1 MSNEPTSTALEMR
14 PQRVLVTG
22 ATGFLGHHL
31 VHALVER
38 GYEVLAL
45 VRDPQ
50 SRATKRLHPL
60 AKRVEG
66 DVLDA
71 DSVSSAALGC
81 VGVFHCAGMVSRAA
95 EDALRMSDVNVRG
108 TEIVLDA
115 ARKAGVRRVVH
126 ASTSGTIA
134 IAKDDHLA
142 SETDERPFEL
152 INRWPYY
159 RTKYYAELAALERD
173 RDDLEVVLV
182 NPSLLLGPGDL
193 HGSST
198 TDVRRALENPMA
210 VTPAGGVSF
219 VDARDAALGMI
230 LAFEKGRRG
239 RSYLLTACNC
249 STHVFL
255 SRIARLAGNRE
266 PVLELPNKPWV
277 SKLTA
282 WVTERATSLLGED
295 DAFPDRIS
303 LEMAQHY
310 WYCDASRAETELGW
324 TFRDPMETLSDTI
337 LDLRDRGVVMSSA
350 PK

>member
-1 MSNEPTSTALEMR
+1 VSNEPTSTDLELR

-31 VHALVER
+31 VDALVQR

-45 VRDPQ
+45 VRDPNA
-50 SRATKRLHPL
+50 RAAKRLHPL

-71 DSVSSAALGC
+71 DSVSAAALGC
-81 VGVFHCAGMVSRAA
+81 VGVFHCAGMVSRDS
-95 EDALRMSDVNVRG
+95 EDALRMHDVNVRG
-108 TEIVLDA
+108 TEITLDA

-134 IAKDDHLA
+134 ISKDDRHGT
-142 SETDERPFEL
+142 ETDERPFAL

-159 RTKYYAELAALERD
+159 RTKYYAELAALERN
-173 RDDLEVVLV
+173 RDGLEVVLV

-210 VTPAGGVSF
+210 VAPAGGVSF
-219 VDARDAALGMI
+219 VDARDAAIGMI
-230 LAFEKGRRG
+230 LAYEKGRPG
-239 RSYLLTACNC
+239 RTYLLTACNC

-255 SRIARLAGNRE
+255 SRVARLAGHRE
-266 PVLELPNKPWV
+266 PVLELPNKPWI

-282 WVTERATSLLGED
+282 WVTEKAADILGDD
-295 DAFPDRIS
+295 DAFPDPVS

-310 WYCDASRAETELGW
+310 WYCDATRAETELGW

-337 LDLRDRGVVMSSA
+337 LDLRERGIVMSSA